1 MTADISLTERRH
13 YSSQPATALHAVM
26 NMRRASAQLIDCL
39 FYEVTGFINGFC
51 RRLECSFRS
60 QMKIPPT
67 ADGG

>member
-1 MTADISLTERRH
+1 MIADISLTERRH
-13 YSSQPATALHAVM
+13 YSCQPATALQTVI

-39 FYEVTGFINGFC
+39 FYEVTGVINGFC
-51 RRLECSFRS
+51 CRLECSLHS